1 MMLLLGVLWLYELS
15 LLSQKYS
22 LVDRIGCFGSAF
34 SFILRYSA
42 VTLRHI
48 SKLFLSISLVTNS
61 FTKSYF
67 CVLIFIW
74 YFRWTFYYSLA
85 GTFRTLLNQSHSTV
99 DLNRNDFTNVSHLN
113 WGWTYECMYMF
124 VFVHMFR
131 QKHHKH
137 KDTYFCTF

>member
-1 MMLLLGVLWLYELS
+1 MMLLLWLYELS

-34 SFILRYSA
+34 SFILRYSP
-42 VTLRHI
+42 VTLRHKR
-48 SKLFLSISLVTNS
+48 KLFLSTSFVTSS

-85 GTFRTLLNQSHSTV
+85 GTFRTLLNQSHSTM
-99 DLNRNDFTNVSHLN
+99 DLNRNGFTNVSHLN
-113 WGWTYECMYMF
+113 WGWTYVCMF

-137 KDTYFCTF
+137 KDTYSCIF